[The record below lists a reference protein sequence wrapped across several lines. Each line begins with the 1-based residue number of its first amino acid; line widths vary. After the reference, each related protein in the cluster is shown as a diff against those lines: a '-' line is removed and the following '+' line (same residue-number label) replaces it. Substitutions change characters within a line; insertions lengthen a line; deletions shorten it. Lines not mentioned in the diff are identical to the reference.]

1 MSKRITF
8 LGCCGEEIVL
18 PGRFGL
24 CPVTVFIRLF
34 LQLCQWQYPFLSGQG
49 LEGAAAV
56 ENQNQVASSDDG
68 KFSQGLFQTGQE
80 LHQRCDAVADA
91 LQGNAG
97 IEELFGGLQGDQIS
111 KAVAAVPPGGAVR
124 RNQQTGFTPVRQLS
138 LCYAGNGDDLLAGKA
153 RAGHLHVTPMEN
165 KSGAKLMA
173 NKA

>member
-1 MSKRITF
+1 M
-8 LGCCGEEIVL
+8 LH
-18 PGRFGL
+18 GRFGL

-34 LQLCQWQYPFLSGQG
+34 LQFSQRQNPFLAGQG
-49 LEGAAAV
+49 FEGAATV
-56 ENQNQVASSDDG
+56 ENQNQIAGGDNG

-97 IEELFGGLQGDQIS
+97 FEELFGGLQGDQVS
-111 KAVAAVPPGGAVR
+111 EAVATVTPSGAVR